1 MEDMGTVETVV
12 AARVLRPYVLEVTFD
27 DGVVREVDL
36 EPVLWGE
43 VFEPLRDPD
52 YFAQV
57 TVDPDLGTV
66 VWPNGADLAP
76 EFLYYGD
83 ENPYAAF
90 LDEVPSEEPT
100 PAVLKVR

>member
-1 MEDMGTVETVV
+1 MEDMGNVETVV

-27 DGVVREVDL
+27 DGTVREVDL

-90 LDEVPSEEPT
+90 LDDAPERAESRAAAP
-100 PAVLKVR
+100 R

>member
-1 MEDMGTVETVV
+1 MERVV
-12 AARVLRPYVLEVTFD
+12 SVHVPRPYILEVTFT
-27 DGVVREVDL
+27 DGTRREVDV
-36 EPVLWGE
+36 EAELWGE
-43 VFEPLRDPD
+43 VFEPLRDPA

-57 TVDPDLGTV
+57 TVDPELGTV

-90 LDEVPSEEPT
+90 LDDAQADVVT
-100 PAVLKVR
+100 PATGERH